1 MWFDI
6 FETVLDLS
14 VDINRDIFGSKY
26 VDQISIYG
34 QEIQKKLNNLNIFI
48 IGAGALGC
56 ELLKNLSLMGI
67 SIGKKSKTIIT
78 DNDLIETSNLNR
90 QFLFRNKDIGKSK
103 SKIASEQAKLIN
115 RNFNCKDLQ
124 MFVDNESECYFDE
137 NFWKKQ
143 DFI

>member
-1 MWFDI
+1 M
-6 FETVLDLS
+6 
-14 VDINRDIFGSKY
+14 N
-26 VDQISIYG
+26 
-34 QEIQKKLNNLNIFI
+34 
-48 IGAGALGC
+48 
-56 ELLKNLSLMGI
+56 ELLKTLALMGI
-67 SIGKKSKTIIT
+67 STNMQSNTTIT

-90 QFLFRNKDIGKSK
+90 QFLFMNKDIDKSK

-115 RNFNCKDLQ
+115 RNFNYKDLQ